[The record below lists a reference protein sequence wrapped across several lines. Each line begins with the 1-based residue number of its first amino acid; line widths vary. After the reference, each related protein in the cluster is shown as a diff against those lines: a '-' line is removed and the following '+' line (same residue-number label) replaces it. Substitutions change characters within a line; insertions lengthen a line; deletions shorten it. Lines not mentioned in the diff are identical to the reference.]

1 MAVVRAKLAPVRV
14 EDVHLL
20 TNASVFP
27 IAPRGI
33 PPLRWAVR
41 HHIQGDAIHY
51 VGRLD
56 GTWRVFSVVPTE
68 VLDVAFPTMDAAIV
82 YAVTLTGGG

>member
-1 MAVVRAKLAPVRV
+1 MVATRAQLAPVRV
-14 EDVHLL
+14 ENVHLL
-20 TNASVFP
+20 TSASVFP
-27 IAPRGI
+27 IAPHVI

-41 HHIQGDAIHY
+41 HHIRGDAVHY

-68 VLDVAFPTMDAAIV
+68 VLDVAFPTMEAAIV
-82 YAVTLTGGG
+82 YAVTLMGGV